1 MSSRIR
7 SVIRDQWVGVL
18 ALFLVLTG
26 GTALAANTVD
36 SDDVVDNSLRSV
48 DLMNNQA
55 VRSVDVADDSLTATD
70 LGAGA
75 VGFGELDPAAF
86 AAGDIAPQSGQYGI
100 AADAVQSGEVSSN
113 ALTGADISESSLDP
127 SSFTRARS
135 AFDDSCATDDDL
147 FTDCASVGVT
157 LPRAGRV
164 LVMGDGVFKIA
175 AYDNA
180 SGFVTFRGTC
190 RLEVDNSTS
199 PIPHS
204 TSTEVGDTGLEFEDA
219 SFESFGVGINA
230 VTNALSSGSHTFTLS
245 CRDDSSHA
253 DGDLYDATISALMI
267 GSG

>member
-7 SVIRDQWVGVL
+7 SVIRNQWVGVL

-26 GTALAANTVD
+26 GTAYAVNTVD

-55 VRSVDVADDSLTATD
+55 VQSADVAADSLTGAD
-70 LGAGA
+70 LAAGA
-75 VGFGELDPAAF
+75 VGFGELDPNAF

-100 AADAVQSGEVSSN
+100 AGDAVQTGEVSANS
-113 ALTGADISESSLDP
+113 LTGADISESTLDA

-147 FTDCASVGVT
+147 FTDCASVSVT

-164 LVMGDGVFKIA
+164 LIAGDGVFKIA
-175 AYDNA
+175 AFDNG
-180 SGFVTFRGTC
+180 SGTVTFRGVC

-204 TSTEVGDTGLEFEDA
+204 TATEVGNTNIDFDNA
-219 SFESFGVGINA
+219 SFESFAVGINA
-230 VTNALSSGSHTFTLS
+230 VTNPLSSGFHTFTLS